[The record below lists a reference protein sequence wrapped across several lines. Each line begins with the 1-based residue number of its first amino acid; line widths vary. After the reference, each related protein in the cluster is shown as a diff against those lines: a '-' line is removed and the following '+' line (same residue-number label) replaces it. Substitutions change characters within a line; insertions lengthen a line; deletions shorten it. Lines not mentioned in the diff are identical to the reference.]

1 MRARRSA
8 FERVAEGY
16 ELAPVAQARP
26 AESERDRPAWL
37 AMVAS
42 ALVHAG
48 LIASLLLLSKGSPPG
63 EEQSAP
69 SFAVEYESAAPDTP
83 TPPAASQPRVSLGE
97 SEAPPPPEEAPSENA
112 IPLPPI
118 HYGSSI
124 KRRTDNPFAHVV
136 PFELANNQRH
146 SHIAGRPGSVM
157 DLSAAPTQQAGQL
170 TDTISHPPGTKVSGD
185 YDARLVAWVES
196 HREDIEAML
205 KGANLGS
212 ATLSLRIA
220 RDGHVAQMHLI
231 SSSGSILLNA
241 AWVSFYRDFRPPPL
255 GADVEG
261 EDYPV
266 NYTLNYVD
274 AASGQTRP

>member
-8 FERVAEGY
+8 FERVAEGF
-16 ELAPVAQARP
+16 ELAPMAQARP
-26 AESERDRPAWL
+26 AASERDRPAWL
-37 AMVAS
+37 AMAGS

-69 SFAVEYESAAPDTP
+69 SFAVEYESAAPDSQTR
-83 TPPAASQPRVSLGE
+83 PAVSEPRVSLGD
-97 SEAPPPPEEAPSENA
+97 SDAPPPPVEAPSQDA
-112 IPLPPI
+112 VPLPPI
-118 HYGSSI
+118 HYGSAV
-124 KRRTDNPFAHVV
+124 KQRRDNPFAHVV
-136 PFELANNQRH
+136 PFELANNQHH
-146 SHIAGRPGSVM
+146 SHTAGRPGSVM
-157 DLSAAPTQQAGQL
+157 DLSAAPTQQVGQL
-170 TDTISHPPGTKVSGD
+170 TETISHPPGTKVSGD

-196 HREDIEAML
+196 HREDIQTML
-205 KGANLGS
+205 KGADLGT

-241 AWVSFYRDFRPPPL
+241 AWVTFYRNFRPPPL

-266 NYTLNYVD
+266 NYTLDYVD
-274 AASGQTRP
+274 AITGQTHQ

>member
-8 FERVAEGY
+8 FERVADGF
-16 ELAPVAQARP
+16 ELAPVAQTRP
-26 AESERDRPAWL
+26 AASEEDRPAWL
-37 AMVAS
+37 AMAGS
-42 ALVHAG
+42 ALAHAG
-48 LIASLLLLSKGSPPG
+48 LIASLLLLSKGAPPG

-69 SFAVEYESAAPDTP
+69 SFAVEYESAAPDTQ
-83 TPPAASQPRVSLGE
+83 TKPAVSEPRVSLGE
-97 SEAPPPPEEAPSENA
+97 PDAPPPIVQAPSDAA

-118 HYGSSI
+118 HYGSAV
-124 KRRTDNPFAHVV
+124 KQRHDNPFAHVM
-136 PFELANNQRH
+136 PFELANNQHH
-146 SHIAGRPGSVM
+146 SHVAGRPGSVM
-157 DLSAAPTQQAGQL
+157 DLSAAPTQQVGRL

-196 HREDIEAML
+196 HREDIQAML
-205 KGANLGS
+205 KGADLGS

-241 AWVSFYRDFRPPPL
+241 AWVAFYRDFRPPPL

-261 EDYPV
+261 QDYPV
-266 NYTLNYVD
+266 DYTLEYVD
-274 AASGQTRP
+274 ALTGQSHR

>member
-16 ELAPVAQARP
+16 ELAPVGQARP
-26 AESERDRPAWL
+26 AASEQDRPAWL
-37 AMVAS
+37 AMAAS

-48 LIASLLLLSKGSPPG
+48 FIASLLLLSRGAPPG

-83 TPPAASQPRVSLGE
+83 TPPSVSQPRVSLGE
-97 SEAPPPPEEAPSENA
+97 SEAPPPPVEAPSEDA
-112 IPLPPI
+112 VPLPPI
-118 HYGSSI
+118 HYGSAL
-124 KRRTDNPFAHVV
+124 KQRRDNPFAHVV
-136 PFELANNQRH
+136 PDELASNQRH
-146 SHIAGRPGSVM
+146 SHVAGRAGSLM
-157 DLSAAPTQQAGQL
+157 DLSAAPTQQVGRL

-196 HREDIEAML
+196 HREDIQALL
-205 KGANLGS
+205 KGAELGT

-220 RDGHVAQMHLI
+220 RDGHVTQMHLI

-241 AWVSFYRDFRPPPL
+241 AWVTFYRDFKPPPL

-266 NYTLNYVD
+266 NYTLDYVD
-274 AASGQTRP
+274 ATTGQIHP

>member
-8 FERVAEGY
+8 FERVADGY

-26 AESERDRPAWL
+26 AASQQDRPAFL
-37 AMVAS
+37 AVAAS

-48 LIASLLLLSKGSPPG
+48 LIASLLLLSHGAPPG

-69 SFAVEYESAAPDTP
+69 SFAVQYESAAPDTP
-83 TPPAASQPRVSLGE
+83 TPPAAAQPRVSLGE
-97 SEAPPPPEEAPSENA
+97 SEAPPPPVEAPSEDA
-112 IPLPPI
+112 VPLPPI
-118 HYGSSI
+118 HYGSAV
-124 KRRTDNPFAHVV
+124 KQRHDNPFAHVV

-146 SHIAGRPGSVM
+146 SHVAGRPGSMM
-157 DLSAAPTQQAGQL
+157 DLSAAPTQQVGRL

-196 HREDIEAML
+196 HREDIQML
-205 KGANLGS
+205 LKDADLGT

-220 RDGHVAQMHLI
+220 RDGHVSQMHLI

-241 AWVSFYRDFRPPPL
+241 AWVTFYRDFKPPPL
-255 GADVEG
+255 GADVQG

-266 NYTLNYVD
+266 NYTLDYVD
-274 AASGQTRP
+274 AQTGQIHR

>member
-26 AESERDRPAWL
+26 AESEQDRPAWV
-37 AMVAS
+37 ATAAS

-48 LIASLLLLSKGSPPG
+48 LIGSLLLLSKGSPPA

-69 SFAVEYESAAPDTP
+69 SFAVEYESAAPDTQ
-83 TPPAASQPRVSLGE
+83 TKPAVSEPRVSLGD
-97 SEAPPPPEEAPSENA
+97 SDAPPPPVEAPSEDA

-118 HYGSSI
+118 HYGSAV
-124 KRRTDNPFAHVV
+124 KQRHDNPFAHVV
-136 PFELANNQRH
+136 PFELANNQHH
-146 SHIAGRPGSVM
+146 SHVAGRPGSAM
-157 DLSAAPTQQAGQL
+157 DLSAAPTQQVGRL

-196 HREDIEAML
+196 HREDIQAML
-205 KGANLGS
+205 KGADLGS

-231 SSSGSILLNA
+231 TSTGSILLNA
-241 AWVSFYRDFRPPPL
+241 AWVTFYRDFKPPPL

-266 NYTLNYVD
+266 NYTLEYVD
-274 AASGQTRP
+274 ALTGQIHP